1 MFYPPV
7 KGEEMITM
15 VKPIIKKAEQNDK
28 SEKIEKLQNMAK
40 ETWSNFK
47 QKKQNT
53 GLSQAAICNLNNIA
67 KKQKKT
73 IKLVKKEIEPE
84 EDPKPS
90 NRSSKFSDTW
100 D

>member
-1 MFYPPV
+1 MVMFYPPA

-47 QKKQNT
+47 
-53 GLSQAAICNLNNIA
+53 
-67 KKQKKT
+67 
-73 IKLVKKEIEPE
+73 
-84 EDPKPS
+84 
-90 NRSSKFSDTW
+90 
-100 D
+100 